1 MQWLVEIFTLKVYL
15 TKTWNAQC
23 KIFLFSNENISPS
36 EWFLCL
42 SLVKRQ
48 FSLSPLCTNIFPDSV
63 YWKCLD
69 HIYFSFKK
77 ILLVKGLYFRLHRIF
92 FLSQV
97 LEAKIQMYLSS
108 IYVEEGCE
116 ISNKKTF
123 KFVVKEEQ
131 IIRISCTHIS

>member
-1 MQWLVEIFTLKVYL
+1 MLNVKYICFPM
-15 TKTWNAQC
+15 
-23 KIFLFSNENISPS
+23 KIYRLLNGFFS
-36 EWFLCL
+36 L

-48 FSLSPLCTNIFPDSV
+48 FSLSPLSPLGTNIFPDSV

-69 HIYFSFKK
+69 PIYFLFKR
-77 ILLVKGLYFRLHRIF
+77 ILLVEGLYFRLHRIF
-92 FLSQV
+92 FFSSQV
-97 LEAKIQMYLSS
+97 LVAKIQMYISC

-123 KFVVKEEQ
+123 KCLVKEKQ